1 MQECSTFTLSKTI
14 ARMIAIERNK
24 KMTNEVLIALLA
36 LVGTLVGSG
45 SGILISNKLVN
56 YRIEQ
61 LEKKVDKYA
70 ERDDEVIRTQ
80 AVMKRDL
87 ETAFIRIDEL
97 RDEVNKIKE

>member
-1 MQECSTFTLSKTI
+1 MS
-14 ARMIAIERNK
+14 
-24 KMTNEVLIALLA
+24 NEVLTALLA
-36 LVGTLVGSG
+36 LVGTIVGSG

-70 ERDDEVIRTQ
+70 EKDDEVIKAQ

-87 ETAFIRIDEL
+87 ETAFLRIDEL
-97 RDEVNKIKE
+97 RDEVKKIKE